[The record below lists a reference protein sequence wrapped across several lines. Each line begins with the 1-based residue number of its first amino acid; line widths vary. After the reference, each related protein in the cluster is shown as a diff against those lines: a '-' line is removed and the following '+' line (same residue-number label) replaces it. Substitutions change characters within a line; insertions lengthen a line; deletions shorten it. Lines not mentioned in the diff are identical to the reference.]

1 MVEVEM
7 IYEQLTLYDEVN
19 MDGKDCE
26 ACGKGTYQ
34 TADVCDEF
42 QGTRHC
48 NKCGHWVKVWREV
61 WP

>member
-1 MVEVEM
+1 M
-7 IYEQLTLYDEVN
+7 IYEQLTLYDQID

-26 ACGKGTYQ
+26 ACGWGTYQ
-34 TADVCDEF
+34 IANVCDEF

-48 NKCGHWVKVWREV
+48 NKCGHWVEVWREV